1 MKMCDIIPRQL
12 IHKSITI
19 ALLSFLVSSCSLFTV
34 GKRGV
39 FYNEMSK
46 VPEITTYD
54 NGFEVQTG
62 NSNQNS
68 ALLIYK
74 ITIQMDTVRKR
85 IELKGYQAVNKK
97 YQDSFKIKVKGI
109 SRADLDNYEFNW
121 TDPDHKDNRLKI
133 INKH

>member
-1 MKMCDIIPRQL
+1 MCNIILGQYL
-12 IHKSITI
+12 NKSITI
-19 ALLSFLVSSCSLFTV
+19 VLVSFLVTSCSLFTI

-54 NGFEVQTG
+54 YGFEVQTG

-74 ITIQMDTVRKR
+74 ITIQIDTVRKK
-85 IELKGYQAVNKK
+85 IEMKGYQAVNKK

-109 SRADLDNYEFNW
+109 SRAGLDNYEFYW
-121 TDPDHKDNRLKI
+121 TDPDQKDNILKI
-133 INKH
+133 KNKH